1 MMYYCRIVMSLLSL
15 TMFKGFLRGLFILS
29 VLSAGCLADAQAQ
42 SNTITNNIERAQS
55 LLNDVYAEL
64 NYNNTVGDIKMHVH
78 GTYKHGELTEQMG
91 ASREFVM
98 SGHVT
103 FSLGGEQLIR
113 KDTFTRIGEDA
124 IASFYDINT
133 EHVNVTEANEV
144 LKTSDADREKFL
156 YESLLFSPNLLLQVI
171 LRDASRNNFIA
182 TEDKYHIIR
191 HNNAAGNVFFLY
203 INSKTYYL
211 EKIEQPMYD
220 PVSGDYFRTITYSNY
235 DIQDGYQAP
244 GKIVVKRDSNIIYN
258 LSIDIVEILPR
269 VEYGT
274 MRLSQKNIGDWL
286 YLVPLT
292 KWNCKTVIADMKDFL
307 VIFEPPATAEA
318 GYTLIDNIKRA
329 YPGKEIKYCVVSHQ
343 HPEHMGG
350 VRPFMEEG
358 TTIVTTE
365 GNRSYF
371 QGIARNRHLFSKDV
385 RVKKFISPKFLFVT
399 LNKQEIKAG
408 DRVIQFYLLNKLSRH
423 TDEYIISYIPSE
435 KILIEGDL
443 VKTWSLRERT
453 LDSKERGLVQFID
466 EMKINV
472 KQVVQTWPIEKSPD
486 MFDYDV
492 IKPEPSNKL
501 LKGTKKVLDA
511 FN

>member
-1 MMYYCRIVMSLLSL
+1 MSLLSL
-15 TMFKGFLRGLFILS
+15 TMFKGYLRGFFVFSTLIFGGTGI
-29 VLSAGCLADAQAQ
+29 ATAQTV
-42 SNTITNNIERAQS
+42 STISNNIERAQT

-78 GTYKHGELTEQMG
+78 GTFKHGELTEQMG
-91 ASREFVM
+91 ASREFLM
-98 SGHVT
+98 SGHIT
-103 FSLGGEQLIR
+103 FSLGSEQLLR
-113 KDTFTRIGEDA
+113 KDTFTRIGEQA
-124 IASFYDINT
+124 ITSFYDINN

-144 LKTSDADREKFL
+144 MKPTDADRENYL
-156 YESLLFSPNLLLQVI
+156 YESLIFTPNLLLQVV
-171 LRDASRNNFIA
+171 LKDASRNNFIA

-191 HNNAAGNVFFLY
+191 HNNGAGKVFFLY
-203 INSKTYYL
+203 INSKTYFL

-244 GKIVVKRDSNIIYN
+244 GKVVVTRDSNVIYN
-258 LSIDIVEILPR
+258 LSVDIVEILPR

-286 YLVPLT
+286 YLVIMP
-292 KWNCKTVIADMKDFL
+292 KWNCKTVIADMKDYL
-307 VIFEPPATAEA
+307 VIFEPPGTTEA

-329 YPGKEIKYCVVSHQ
+329 YPGKEIRYCVVSHQ

-358 TTIVTTE
+358 VTIVTTE
-365 GNRSYF
+365 SNKSYF

-385 RVKKFISPKFLFVT
+385 RVKKFISPKFLFVN

-408 DRVIQFYLLNKLSRH
+408 DRVIQLYLLNKQSHH
-423 TDEYIISYIPSE
+423 TDDYILSYIPAD

-443 VKTWSLRERT
+443 VKTWNLKERT
-453 LDSKERGLVQFID
+453 LDKKERGMVEFID
-466 EMKINV
+466 EQKINV
-472 KQVVQTWPIEKSPD
+472 KQVVQTWPLENSPHI
-486 MFDYDV
+486 FDYND